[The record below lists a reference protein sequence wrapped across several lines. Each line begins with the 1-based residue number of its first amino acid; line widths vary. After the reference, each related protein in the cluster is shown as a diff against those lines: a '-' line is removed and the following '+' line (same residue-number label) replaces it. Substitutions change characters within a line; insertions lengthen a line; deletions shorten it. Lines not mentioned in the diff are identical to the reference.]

1 MDQKKNLH
9 QAKKVRELGNHNC
22 RYECTNNISKEQ
34 RLSIF
39 KEYWA
44 LSDWNLQTAFLNGT
58 IEVEPVKRRNMNAV
72 NSKQVSCIYNL
83 GGFRVCKEFLMK
95 TLDVSN
101 KRLQNLVAKKKE
113 VSTGVASKDKRGK
126 ATPPNKIPDIKIE
139 IIKEHINKFPK
150 YSSHYTRNKTPN
162 RKYLPQDCSL
172 KEMYK
177 LYCEFCRE
185 EKQDEPVKE
194 SFYRNIFNT
203 QFNLSFKRPN
213 TDTCDKC
220 DQFKIKIDH
229 GEGEEKALAQR
240 EKELH
245 LRKAEAVKTAKDEC
259 HDLNDES
266 QAAIVFDLQKTMPTP
281 NVSTSKAYY
290 LRQLWTYNFGVHNLQ
305 TGTAHC
311 FMWHEG
317 QASRGCQEI
326 SSCLLKYIRSLPPS
340 VKHLTA
346 FSDNCGG
353 QNKSHYTVKFW
364 LYIVR
369 NTNIETVDHRF
380 FVCGHSYNECD
391 QDFGLIELKKKRCQK
406 NLYVPQ
412 DWMELVSSSS
422 RKFITVKMEDVDF
435 VDLDALS
442 PYFRKTVTGIQSMQW
457 LHFQKDKP
465 FTLFYKKTAGNEI
478 EEFSE
483 LSMKS
488 NRAGRIPAILPDLMP
503 VQNEKKP
510 RIKQAKYSNLQQLL
524 HYVPPIHHGFYMNL
538 RHDGV
543 QDVERM
549 EEESCQMEQEE
560 GEIED
565 LDQNYDT
572 DDE

>member
-1 MDQKKNLH
+1 M
-9 QAKKVRELGNHNC
+9 
-22 RYECTNNISKEQ
+22 
-34 RLSIF
+34 
-39 KEYWA
+39 
-44 LSDWNLQTAFLNGT
+44 
-58 IEVEPVKRRNMNAV
+58 
-72 NSKQVSCIYNL
+72 
-83 GGFRVCKEFLMK
+83 
-95 TLDVSN
+95 
-101 KRLQNLVAKKKE
+101 
-113 VSTGVASKDKRGK
+113 
-126 ATPPNKIPDIKIE
+126 
-139 IIKEHINKFPK
+139 
-150 YSSHYTRNKTPN
+150 
-162 RKYLPQDCSL
+162 
-172 KEMYK
+172 
-177 LYCEFCRE
+177 
-185 EKQDEPVKE
+185 
-194 SFYRNIFNT
+194 
-203 QFNLSFKRPN
+203 
-213 TDTCDKC
+213 
-220 DQFKIKIDH
+220 
-229 GEGEEKALAQR
+229 
-240 EKELH
+240 
-245 LRKAEAVKTAKDEC
+245 
-259 HDLNDES
+259 
-266 QAAIVFDLQKTMPTP
+266 
-281 NVSTSKAYY
+281 
-290 LRQLWTYNFGVHNLQ
+290 
-305 TGTAHC
+305 
-311 FMWHEG
+311 
-317 QASRGCQEI
+317 
-326 SSCLLKYIRSLPPS
+326 
-340 VKHLTA
+340 
-346 FSDNCGG
+346 
-353 QNKSHYTVKFW
+353 
-364 LYIVR
+364 
-369 NTNIETVDHRF
+369 
-380 FVCGHSYNECD
+380 CGHSYNECD